1 MSATALP
8 LPRTQAIDNKWLV
21 TVAISFGALMATIDL
36 SIVNVALPQIRGSIG
51 ASIDEMAAVATS
63 FAIAQVIIMP
73 LTAFVGRFFGQKSV
87 YLFCLGLFLVGSIL
101 CGMAHSL
108 VELVAA
114 RALQGL
120 GAGALQP
127 TQQAILRQT
136 FPPEEQGMAMA
147 MFVMVVVIGPAIGPT
162 LGGWIVDNWSWP
174 WIFYIKLPVGILG
187 ILMVTRFVHEP
198 DDIRRANR
206 EAAAHARKNLDW
218 QGIALMSVGF
228 ATLQYVLE
236 QGPREDWFDSTL
248 ITVAVIVAA
257 VSLIGFVVRE
267 FVARA
272 PAVNLRLFRD
282 PVFAAATAIGGV
294 MFAILMANMFLMPV
308 FMQELLGFTALQSG
322 LALMPRSL
330 AMMVATPLVGR
341 LYNRT
346 SPQLLV
352 GLGVLCVALGS
363 WQMGSFTLATGVED
377 VWWPLIVQGIGF
389 SLLFV
394 PLTTVALAQ
403 VQRQHISDASG
414 LTAVVRQ
421 LGGSIGLAIFTT
433 LLTQYIVT
441 AQAGLA
447 AHIDPTR
454 PEVQQR
460 MAMAQAAFM
469 HRGMDA
475 ASAHAAAM
483 RAMGGMV
490 ARQAQLIA
498 FDKSFELGAL
508 LMVALLP
515 LVFFL
520 RHPKNHESEAGAAPH
535 VEVEAT

>member
-8 LPRTQAIDNKWLV
+8 LPRAQTFDNKWLV
-21 TVAISFGALMATIDL
+21 TAAISFGALMATIDL

-127 TQQAILRQT
+127 TQLASRQT
-136 FPPEEQGMAMA
+136 FRPRAGDGDGD
-147 MFVMVVVIGPAIGPT
+147 VRDGGVIGPAIGPRWAAGSST
-162 LGGWIVDNWSWP
+162 TGQAMDLLHQPAGG
-174 WIFYIKLPVGILG
+174 LLG
-187 ILMVTRFVHEP
+187 IPMVSCLSTSP
-198 DDIRRANR
+198 TTRRANR
-206 EAAAHARKNLDW
+206 AAASLARRIW
-218 QGIALMSVGF
+218 TEGIALMSVGF

-236 QGPREDWFDSTL
+236 QGPREDWFDSPL
-248 ITVAVIVAA
+248 MAVAVIVAA

-267 FVARA
+267 FVAPA

-341 LYNRT
+341 IYNRT

-394 PLTTVALAQ
+394 PLTTVALAH

-433 LLTQYIVT
+433 LLTQYVVT

-520 RHPKNHESEAGAAPH
+520 RHPENNESQAAAAPH